1 MLIRFISQLLR
12 SNKTQIKSQLT
23 VPILKRVEKLI
34 YMDQLEDALLEVKH
48 LGNKGELKVSEK
60 IQIQLLKSH
69 ILTKLGEYDNGLKL
83 AEQAFQECKQLEK
96 NILLIDAIISIA
108 TVHFGLN
115 ELDKGL
121 DIISNGEKL
130 LSTIINKQEEE
141 IMEREAALK
150 YLKSLFHSLKG
161 DLDLAI
167 ELLQDS
173 LSNIQKSGNLYVIAD
188 YHNNMGIFHASKGE
202 FDQALKYLQYSLKLF
217 EELGLKSYIVKSLN
231 NIGMIYWEKGNL
243 NRALENYRIG
253 LSISNELRNK
263 QLIAAISLN
272 IGLIYWNMGELDS
285 ALDYY
290 QKSLVL
296 IKELGNKSFLAS
308 CLNNIGI
315 IFQFKGELD
324 HALEFYQK
332 SLFLE
337 EELGRK
343 MEIALRF
350 NNIGEVHQTK
360 GFLEEATKYY
370 KKSLALFEE
379 IGNNVNA
386 CLALFNLVLVAI
398 DRGIIEHAQ
407 PYLEKLQEMDSK
419 EKNKHINQKFRL
431 AKALVLK
438 ESDRV
443 VTIAEAQKLF
453 QQVAQEEMISLEHN
467 VQANLNLCEL
477 LLQELRTTGNEE
489 VLFELNEVLSQLLH
503 VAEEQNSYIWLA
515 KTYWLQSKIALLEF
529 DLKQSQELL
538 TQAEMIAY
546 EKGLKKL
553 STKISSERDILLSQF
568 NKWEKVLEQKPSV
581 SEIIELTQIEE
592 MVERMIQKKLDS
604 EEEEIMQYAVASRRL
619 VDMWEKK

>member
-231 NIGMIYWEKGNL
+231 NIGMIYWERGNL

-398 DRGIIEHAQ
+398 DRGLIEHAQ

-419 EKNKHINQKFRL
+419 EKNKHISQKFRL

-529 DLKQSQELL
+529 DLKQSQALL